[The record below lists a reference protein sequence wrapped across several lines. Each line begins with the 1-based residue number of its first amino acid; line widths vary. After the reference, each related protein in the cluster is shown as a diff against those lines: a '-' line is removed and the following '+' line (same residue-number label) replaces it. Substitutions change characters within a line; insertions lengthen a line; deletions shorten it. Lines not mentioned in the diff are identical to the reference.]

1 MTPRCPSYAYP
12 ARVNPSP
19 PIHPEPQSHRA
30 LPGPR
35 RQEPGWGRVDQLDF
49 HEVARDRRPLMPRAR
64 RLAWIVV
71 VAMLILAAVLLR
83 RPLADWIWPETRAQ
97 ALREQA
103 ELALARGHLTAGDG
117 SGAREL
123 YEAAIAIDPD
133 RNEARTGLAR
143 VAQAALAQAD
153 AALRRDDFALAHR
166 QLALARELQVPR
178 ASAEAVAARLR
189 AREADVAGIEG
200 LLAQAEVAREQGRL
214 DGAGDAALPVYRRVL
229 SLRPDN
235 LRALEG
241 REDALSEL
249 LQQARR
255 ALQSGQV
262 GQAATM
268 IAAARGYDPGHVD
281 LPQRQGALTRAIE
294 QLRQRADRD
303 RRRGELQAAAGK
315 YRQLLQIDAEDA
327 VAARGMAAVAAAHAM
342 RAERAAA
349 DFDFRGAEAALR
361 EARAIAPG
369 SEAVERAANRIA
381 DARRTRA
388 RLLPPAASRRQASRV
403 DTLLREAAQAEARG
417 DLLTPPGDSAYD
429 KLRAARALAPAHPG
443 VARAQARLVPAAK
456 QCFERELPR
465 NDLGRARIC
474 LDAWI
479 ALEGEGSVTRQARR
493 RLAQRWLAVGAERLG
508 AGEVASAAAALRS
521 AESIDRATPGIED
534 FRARLRAA
542 SASRD

>member
-1 MTPRCPSYAYP
+1 MTPCCPSSAYP

-19 PIHPEPQSHRA
+19 PIHPEPQARRA
-30 LPGPR
+30 LPGLR

-49 HEVARDRRPLMPRAR
+49 NEVPRGR
-64 RLAWIVV
+64 HRLVPRGRGLAWV
-71 VAMLILAAVLLR
+71 VALAALGLFAVVLLR
-83 RPLADWIWPETRAQ
+83 RPLADMIWPETRAH
-97 ALREQA
+97 ALREEA
-103 ELALARGHLTAGDG
+103 ALALARGHLTAADG

-133 RNEARTGLAR
+133 RNEARTGLVR

-178 ASAEAVAARLR
+178 ASADAFATRLR
-189 AREADVAGIEG
+189 AREADAAGIEG
-200 LLAQAEVAREQGRL
+200 LLGQAATAREQGRL
-214 DGAGDAALPVYRRVL
+214 DGAADAALPLYRRVL
-229 SLRPDN
+229 SLRPEN

-281 LPQRQGALTRAIE
+281 LPQRQGELTRAIE
-294 QLRQRADRD
+294 QLRQRAERD
-303 RRRGELQAAAGK
+303 RRRGALQAATEK
-315 YRQLLQIDAEDA
+315 YRQLLQIDADDA
-327 VAARGMAAVAAAHAM
+327 VASRGMAAVAAAHAA
-342 RAERAAA
+342 RAERAAG
-349 DFDFRGAEAALR
+349 DFDFRRAEAALG

-369 SEAVERAANRIA
+369 SEAVQRAANRIA
-381 DARRTRA
+381 EARKTRA
-388 RLLPPAASRRQASRV
+388 RLLPVASRRQATRV
-403 DTLLREAAQAEARG
+403 DALLREAALAETRG

-429 KLRAARALAPAHPG
+429 KLRAARALAPDHPG

-456 QCFERELPR
+456 RCFERELPR

-479 ALEGEGSVTRQARR
+479 ALEGEGAVTRQARR

-508 AGEVASAAAALRS
+508 AGEVGPATAALRS
-521 AESIDRATPGIED
+521 AESIDRSTPGIED
-534 FRARLRAA
+534 FRTRLRAA
-542 SASRD
+542 SVSRD